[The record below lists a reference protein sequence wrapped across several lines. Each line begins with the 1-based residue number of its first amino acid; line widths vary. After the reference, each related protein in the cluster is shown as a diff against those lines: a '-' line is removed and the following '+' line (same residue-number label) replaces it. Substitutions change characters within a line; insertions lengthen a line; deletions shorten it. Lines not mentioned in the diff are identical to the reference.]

1 MGILK
6 SRQILRY
13 IASWGNFIINFDDL
27 QSEKAVTTMVYV
39 DNVNLRN
46 KSCL

>member
-6 SRQILRY
+6 KSADFEVKQE
-13 IASWGNFIINFDDL
+13 NFIINFDDL